1 MVQAPRLDS
10 GHDAARPLG
19 SPCPAARHPAP
30 LPSPTRLRCGRP
42 PGGSVK
48 NLVTRVDAATN
59 HVAATIPVGPKP
71 RFLAAGLGAVWILN
85 QGDGTVSRI
94 DPASNKVVATIALE
108 TPGNGGDIAIGA
120 GAVWVTNL
128 GTPLSRIDP
137 ATNQVTAQFVGAGGD
152 ALRVGLGSVWLCSFG
167 LQQVWRI
174 DPSQV

>member
-1 MVQAPRLDS
+1 VIAADDHAVWMPADGGTKLAKIDPVHNIVGSRLTMPAGS
-10 GHDAARPLG
+10 FTAATGFGAVRVSSSL
-19 SPCPAARHPAP
+19 
-30 LPSPTRLRCGRP
+30 
-42 PGGSVK
+42 K

-128 GTPLSRIDP
+128 GTPPSRIDP
-137 ATNQVTAQFVGAGGD
+137 ATNHI
-152 ALRVGLGSVWLCSFG
+152 R
-167 LQQVWRI
+167 
-174 DPSQV
+174 

>member
-1 MVQAPRLDS
+1 
-10 GHDAARPLG
+10 
-19 SPCPAARHPAP
+19 
-30 LPSPTRLRCGRP
+30 
-42 PGGSVK
+42 
-48 NLVTRVDAATN
+48 
-59 HVAATIPVGPKP
+59 
-71 RFLAAGLGAVWILN
+71 
-85 QGDGTVSRI
+85 
-94 DPASNKVVATIALE
+94 VVATIALE